1 MLAYLRRVDTSGRY
15 CCRDLPRLCQW
26 LAAAGYRHSNT
37 FGLDELGR
45 FVHSHYHEFEGHQAN
60 ICSHIQIMRDGVIYA
75 FDVDAIHLLDSLIVE
90 ASIEDDALAVDYCES
105 ASLFV
110 SP

>member
-1 MLAYLRRVDTSGRY
+1 MIAYLRRVDTTGRY

-45 FVHSHYHEFEGHQAN
+45 FTHSHYHELEGHQAY
-60 ICSHIQIMRDGVIYA
+60 ICSHIQIMSDGAMYA
-75 FDVDAIHLLDSLIVE
+75 FDVDAIDFLDSLIVE
-90 ASIEDDALAVDYCES
+90 ASIEDDALAADYCES